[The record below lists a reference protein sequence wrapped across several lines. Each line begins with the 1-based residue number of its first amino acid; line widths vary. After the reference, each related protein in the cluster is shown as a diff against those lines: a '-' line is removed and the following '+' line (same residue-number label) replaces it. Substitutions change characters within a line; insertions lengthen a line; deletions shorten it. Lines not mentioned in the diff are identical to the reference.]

1 MLLNATLPEA
11 FGWCRERNPT
21 AADGFRAEVFQA
33 IDNTA
38 EDPLRRRADENGDR
52 RNVLKHFPYSVV
64 YDGHRQDCHSSRR
77 GTSPAAPELLASRQ
91 ALSLELVSYHRL
103 NSGFYRLLR
112 AARTGRAAERKMKNE
127 HRARSTGRTLVICK
141 SGEPNER

>member
-38 EDPLRRRADENGDR
+38 EDPVRRRADENGDR

-64 YDGHRQDCHSSRR
+64 YEIIGKTVTVFAEAHHRRR
-77 GTSPAAPELLASRQ
+77 PN
-91 ALSLELVSYHRL
+91 YW
-103 NSGFYRLLR
+103 R
-112 AARTGRAAERKMKNE
+112 ADK
-127 HRARSTGRTLVICK
+127 
-141 SGEPNER
+141 P